1 MVLFVAC
8 VAFGVVAGIS
18 AGLLGIGGGTI
29 MVPFLVLVAGLSQHS
44 ANATSLLVILPTSLI
59 ATWALRQKGLADLR
73 RSMALGGAGVIGGIG
88 GALLALA
95 LSGPTL
101 RIVFAAFLAVVG
113 MRMVR
118 DGLKSGTTGTAP
130 AAMRPGTEIG
140 GESNA

>member
-1 MVLFVAC
+1 MLLFAAC
-8 VAFGVVAGIS
+8 IAFGAVAGIS
-18 AGLLGIGGGTI
+18 AGLLGIGGGTM
-29 MVPFLVLVAGLSQHS
+29 MVPFLVLVAGLTQHS

-73 RSMALGGAGVIGGIG
+73 RSMALGAAGVVGGIG

-101 RIVFAAFLAVVG
+101 QIVFAVFLGAVG
-113 MRMVR
+113 LRTVR
-118 DGLKSGTTGTAP
+118 DGLRSAANQTAP
-130 AAMRPGTEIG
+130 AVRPAAELG